1 MEAQQFWEFL
11 VNAALFYMAFKL
23 GQLSVRVQ
31 MNMDQ
36 RSEIQAKLA
45 QVRNT
50 GQRPT
55 ITVEEI
61 NGVFYA
67 YDGNDFLAQGITPD
81 ELGKLIAKRYPNKY
95 HIAKIEI
102 KA

>member
-1 MEAQQFWEFL
+1 MESQDLIGIL
-11 VNAALFYMAFKL
+11 VNVILFFLAFKL
-23 GQLSVRVQ
+23 GQISMIVKMGQQNRT
-31 MNMDQ
+31 
-36 RSEIQAKLA
+36 EIQQRLE
-45 QVRNT
+45 QVRIA
-50 GQRPT
+50 GKRPL

-61 NGVFYA
+61 NGTFYA

>member
-11 VNAALFYMAFKL
+11 VNAALFYMAYKL

-45 QVRNT
+45 QVRST

-67 YDGNDFLAQGITPD
+67 YDGNDFLAQGKSAA
-81 ELGKLIAKRYPNKY
+81 EVGHLIAERFPGKY
-95 HIAKIEI
+95 KLAEVKI

>member
-11 VNAALFYMAFKL
+11 VNAALFYMAYKL

-45 QVRNT
+45 QVRST